1 MNQTNE
7 LKTSVLQE
15 RTNRARQVI
24 DQAVEQLATDL
35 EHGQSE
41 TLKRYLACMGRFHR
55 YSAGNILLI
64 WSQKPEASHVA
75 GFHAWKALGRQVRKG
90 EKGIMILAPMVRRVT
105 ADDDDNNK
113 NQRFFGFKTT
123 HVFDMSQTDGKDLP
137 GFARDQGDPQE
148 HLKRLKQALAK
159 AKITVG
165 YSPRLGQAEGLSTGG
180 LIMVKEGLRQ
190 AEEFSVLV
198 HEWAHEI
205 LHQGKDLKGITKTV
219 LETEAEAVAFVVCNA
234 IGLDT
239 NTASSDYI
247 QLYSGNKETLMESL
261 ERIKRT
267 AEEIL
272 REVAISPSQG
282 PVPCLN

>member
-1 MNQTNE
+1 
-7 LKTSVLQE
+7 
-15 RTNRARQVI
+15 
-24 DQAVEQLATDL
+24 
-35 EHGQSE
+35 
-41 TLKRYLACMGRFHR
+41 
-55 YSAGNILLI
+55 
-64 WSQKPEASHVA
+64 
-75 GFHAWKALGRQVRKG
+75 
-90 EKGIMILAPMVRRVT
+90 MILSPMVRRVT
-105 ADDDDNNK
+105 ANDDDEDK
-113 NQRFFGFKTT
+113 DQRIFGFKTA
-123 HVFDMSQTDGKDLP
+123 HVFDLSQTDGKDLP
-137 GFARDQGDPQE
+137 GFARVQGNPQE

-165 YSPRLGQAEGLSTGG
+165 YSPRLGRAEGFSTGG
-180 LIMVKEGLRQ
+180 LIMVKEGLSQ

-205 LHQGKDLKGITKTV
+205 LHQGKDLKCLSKTV

-234 IGLDT
+234 VGLDT

-267 AEEIL
+267 AEQIL

-282 PVPCLN
+282 AVPCMN